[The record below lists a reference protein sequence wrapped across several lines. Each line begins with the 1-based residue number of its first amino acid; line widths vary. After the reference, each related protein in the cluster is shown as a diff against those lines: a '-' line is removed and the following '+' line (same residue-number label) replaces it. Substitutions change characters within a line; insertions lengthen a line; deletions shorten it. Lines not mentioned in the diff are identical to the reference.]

1 MHADPT
7 AGGNATP
14 DTAYGSA
21 RALPTL
27 AEVERSVIEYRLGL
41 FRGNKTA
48 VARSCGVSRET
59 IYTRLD
65 EYKAADRERVNVG

>member
-1 MHADPT
+1 MHAGATARAGEMLDT
-7 AGGNATP
+7 AGS
-14 DTAYGSA
+14 SA

-27 AEVERSVIEYRLGL
+27 AEIERSVIEYRLSL
-41 FRGNKTA
+41 FHGNKSA

-65 EYKAADRERVNVG
+65 EYKAADRSA